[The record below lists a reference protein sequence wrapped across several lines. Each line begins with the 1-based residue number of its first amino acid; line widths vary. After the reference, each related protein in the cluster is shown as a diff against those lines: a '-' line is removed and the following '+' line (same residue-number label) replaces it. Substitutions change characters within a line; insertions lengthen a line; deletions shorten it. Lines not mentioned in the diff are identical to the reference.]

1 MAEPARAAPAKPATS
16 GQVPRSAATSGS
28 ENLLEIANLHVRYAM
43 VGPIRAKILQL
54 QNRYL
59 DAVLDVSFTLRRG
72 TTLALVGES
81 GSGKSTLGRAITGLV
96 PIAGGSLRFEG
107 EEPLVRNPRGEKSYH
122 RDVAM
127 MFQDPVSS
135 LSPRRTVRAL
145 ITEPFVVHGMS
156 GRDLEAEAR
165 RLLALVGLPKDF
177 AGRYPHQLS
186 GGQARRVGVA
196 RAVALSPKLI
206 IADEPTA
213 GLDVSVQGEILNLM
227 TRLQRELGLT
237 YLIITHNLAVVR
249 HVSDEMAIM
258 YMGRFVEHGTTREVF
273 ERAAHPYTAG
283 LLAAQPHP
291 DPDRRREEV
300 PLLGEVPSLARRPP
314 GCEFHT
320 RCPRAQP
327 LCRQE
332 RPLVYRISPTHIH
345 RCHFPLL
352 DDPELRQDR

>member
-1 MAEPARAAPAKPATS
+1 MAEAAFLPRGSAAAAPAGA
-16 GQVPRSAATSGS
+16 
-28 ENLLEIANLHVRYAM
+28 LLEVSHLHVRYPLM
-43 VGPIRAKILQL
+43 GPVRAALTQVA
-54 QNRYL
+54 NRFL

-81 GSGKSTLGRAITGLV
+81 GSGKSSLGRALIGLV
-96 PIAGGSLRFEG
+96 PIAGGTVLFEG
-107 EEPLVRNPRGEKSYH
+107 AEPLKQNPRGEKRYH

-127 MFQDPVSS
+127 MFQDPISS
-135 LSPRRTVRAL
+135 LSPRRTVRSL
-145 ITEPFVVHGMS
+145 ITEPFIVHGL
-156 GRDLEAEAR
+156 GKKDLDAEGR

-213 GLDVSVQGEILNLM
+213 GLDVSVQGEILNLL

-258 YMGRFVEHGTTREVF
+258 YMGRFVEQGTTREIF

-291 DPDRRREEV
+291 DPDRRRTEV
-300 PLLGEVPSLARRPP
+300 PLLGEVPSLARRPS

-320 RCPRAQP
+320 RCPRAQAV
-327 LCRQE
+327 CRADPPALT
-332 RPLVYRISPTHIH
+332 RVSPTQTH
-345 RCHFPLL
+345 RCHFPLVGAARGA
-352 DDPELRQDR
+352 PT

>member
-1 MAEPARAAPAKPATS
+1 MAEAALQETPPAAA
-16 GQVPRSAATSGS
+16 G
-28 ENLLEIANLHVRYAM
+28 EMLLEVENLHVRYRM
-43 VGPIRAKILQL
+43 MGPIRAKLLQL
-54 QNRYL
+54 PNRFL
-59 DAVLDVSFTLRRG
+59 DAVLDVSLRLRRG

-96 PIAGGSLRFEG
+96 PIAGGQVRFEG
-107 EEPLVRNPRGEKSYH
+107 REPLKINPRGEKSYH

-135 LSPRRTVRAL
+135 LSPRRTVRSL
-145 ITEPFVVHGMS
+145 ITEPFVIHGL
-156 GRDLEAEAR
+156 GGCDLDAEAR
-165 RLLALVGLPKDF
+165 RLLALVGLPRDF

-249 HVSDEMAIM
+249 HVSDKTAIM
-258 YMGRFVEHGTTREVF
+258 YMGRFVEQGTTREIF

-291 DPDRRREEV
+291 DPDKRREEV
-300 PLLGEVPSLARRPP
+300 PLLGEVPSLARRPA

-327 LCRQE
+327 LCRQQ
-332 RPLVYRISPTHIH
+332 RPAVHRVSASHLH
-345 RCHFPLL
+345 RCHFPLI
-352 DDPELRQDR
+352 DTP